1 MSGRTISQE
10 ECRMAFKLEI
20 TIDDKDEVGVN
31 FDGKANHFM
40 LVGILTSI
48 IDKVLQAAD
57 EGNKNEPT

>member
-1 MSGRTISQE
+1 
-10 ECRMAFKLEI
+10 MAFKLEI